1 VPGEE
6 DRFLKLLSSDPEQAR
21 CEYIALRRKLV
32 FYFRN
37 NGVSDPENLADQSLM
52 IAYDH
57 VLKGQ
62 EITTTIGGFCYGIA
76 RNVLSDHR
84 RRKSTQ
90 EMQPEVVPEASF
102 DSWKQI
108 EARITLEQCLSAL
121 SPDERRL
128 LVQYFT
134 QDREALASRMGM
146 TAAAMRVKI
155 HRIRQKVERP
165 R

>member
-1 VPGEE
+1 VPGED
-6 DRFLKLLSSDPEQAR
+6 DRFINLLSDDPERAR

-37 NGVSDPENLADQSLM
+37 NGVTDPENLADQSMM

-57 VLKGQ
+57 VRNGQ

-84 RRKSTQ
+84 RKKSTQ
-90 EMQPEVVPEASF
+90 EMQQEAAPEASF
-102 DSWKQI
+102 DTWKQI
-108 EARITLEQCLSAL
+108 EARIMLEQCLSELA
-121 SPDERRL
+121 SEDRQL
-128 LVQYFT
+128 LVEYFT
-134 QDREALASRMGM
+134 KDREALARRMGLS
-146 TAAAMRVKI
+146 AAALRVKI
-155 HRIRQKVERP
+155 HRIRQKIERP